1 MGVERGYGVELVG
14 EIAAVRAGRGNP
26 RAMVGEFRRTAV
38 LVPLMDGLLLT
49 AVHGGIRWIHAF
61 TDEAA
66 LARFARLKGAAP
78 GEEWEYAAL
87 LGARLLDVVV
97 PSMDGP
103 AGVAVNA
110 ADEDGSML
118 FPPVRGIV
126 PDAAAVDADMEIG
139 GTERDGGAR

>member
-1 MGVERGYGVELVG
+1 MGLVG

-26 RAMVGEFRRTAV
+26 RAMVGEFRRSAV
-38 LVPLMDGLLLT
+38 LVPLMEGRPLT
-49 AVHGGIRWIHAF
+49 AVHGGIRWIHTF

-78 GEEWEYAAL
+78 GEEWEYAVL
-87 LGARLLDVVV
+87 LGARLLDAVV
-97 PSMDGP
+97 PQVDGP

-126 PDAAAVDADMEIG
+126 PDAAVVDADMGTG
-139 GTERDGGAR
+139 GAERDGGAR

>member
-1 MGVERGYGVELVG
+1 
-14 EIAAVRAGRGNP
+14 
-26 RAMVGEFRRTAV
+26 MVGEFRRTAV
-38 LVPLMDGLLLT
+38 LVPLVDGGLLT
-49 AVHGGIRWIHAF
+49 AVHGGIRWIHTF

-66 LARFARLKGAAP
+66 LARFTRLKGATP

-97 PSMDGP
+97 PQVDGP

-139 GTERDGGAR
+139 GAERDGGAR